1 MVNAKVLCTLEARS
15 VQGGLIFQALVPAV
29 VLTAALPLGQ
39 GADTDSHREA
49 SLRVQFRRGTF
60 SKQNTQDSRMT
71 EYSAPSLVLP

>member
-1 MVNAKVLCTLEARS
+1 MVNVKVLCTPEARS

-29 VLTAALPLGQ
+29 VLTAALPLDQ
-39 GADTDSHREA
+39 GADTDIRREA

-60 SKQNTQDSRMT
+60 SKQNTPDSRMT